1 MEFPRGDQA
10 ARVASKNQ
18 VIGGKKLTLALQSI
32 EQKITNA
39 GVLRMGFLE
48 GARYP
53 ERTNARFLKA
63 VGSTATPKVQPA
75 ISIAQVAFWM
85 EYGTTRAPARPAFRT
100 TIEKQ
105 SPTWGKKLG
114 LAVKA
119 MNYDGQKALALL
131 GQSMRDDLENSIA
144 QWTTPGNA
152 ALTIKIKG
160 FDKPL
165 VDSGDMQRAPD
176 YEVNAK

>member
-1 MEFPRGDQA
+1 M
-10 ARVASKNQ
+10 ASKNQ

-48 GARYP
+48 GSKDP
-53 ERTNARFLKA
+53 TGMSNAQK
-63 VGSTATPKVQPA
+63 
-75 ISIAQVAFWM
+75 AFWA

-100 TIEKQ
+100 TIAQQ
-105 SPTWGKKLG
+105 SKTWGAKLS
-114 LAVKA
+114 KA
-119 MNYDGQKALALL
+119 IVATNYDGQKALGLL

-144 QWTTPGNA
+144 QWSTPPNA
-152 ALTIKIKG
+152 PSTIRRKG

-165 VDSGDMQRAPD
+165 VEKGDMQRAPD
-176 YEVNAK
+176 YEVKAK